1 MEPTRAKAR
10 GSLGGILSPDCNR
23 GECIKNLLN
32 VLCIFLVLLIDQVSK
47 AIISSKLSLGQSIP
61 IIKNVLHIASVRNT
75 GAAFGLFKSSTYFFI
90 AVSIAAIIIIG
101 AMLIKSI
108 RNKWLLN
115 IGLILIMSGALG
127 NLIDRVRLGYV
138 IDFIDFRVWPVFNI
152 ADSAITIGTILL
164 IVSFLKRTPDVAH
177 V

>member
-1 MEPTRAKAR
+1 MPNTAYSASQKRKR
-10 GSLGGILSPDCNR
+10 
-23 GECIKNLLN
+23 IKNFLN
-32 VLCIFLVLLIDQVSK
+32 VFCIILVLSIDQVSK

-61 IIKNVLHIASVRNT
+61 IIKNVLHITFIKNT
-75 GAAFGLFKSSTYFFI
+75 GAAFGLFKNSTYFFI
-90 AVSIAAIIIIG
+90 AVSVTAIIIIG

-108 RNKWLLN
+108 RNKGFLD

-138 IDFIDFRVWPVFNI
+138 IDFIDVRVWPVFNI

-164 IVSFLKRTPDVAH
+164 ITSFIKPKI
-177 V
+177 

>member
-1 MEPTRAKAR
+1 MPNTAYSASQKKRR
-10 GSLGGILSPDCNR
+10 
-23 GECIKNLLN
+23 IKNLLN

-61 IIKNVLHIASVRNT
+61 IIRRVWHITSVRNT
-75 GAAFGLFKSSTYFFI
+75 GAAFGLFKNSTYFFI
-90 AVSIAAIIIIG
+90 AVSILAIIIIG
-101 AMLIKSI
+101 TVLIKSI
-108 RNKWLLN
+108 RNKGLLN

-138 IDFIDFRVWPVFNI
+138 VDFIDLRVWPVFNI

-164 IVSFLKRTPDVAH
+164 IFSFIKPNPKNLTENKTCDIL
-177 V
+177 

>member
-1 MEPTRAKAR
+1 MPNTAYSVSQKKRR
-10 GSLGGILSPDCNR
+10 
-23 GECIKNLLN
+23 IKNLLN

-47 AIISSKLSLGQSIP
+47 AIISSKLSLGRSIP
-61 IIKNVLHIASVRNT
+61 IIKRVFYITSVRNT
-75 GAAFGLFKSSTYFFI
+75 GAAFGLFKNSTYFFI

-101 AMLIKSI
+101 AALIKSI
-108 RNKWLLN
+108 RNKGSLN

-138 IDFIDFRVWPVFNI
+138 VDFIDFRVWPVFNI

-164 IVSFLKRTPDVAH
+164 VFSFIKPQKFDIE
-177 V
+177 